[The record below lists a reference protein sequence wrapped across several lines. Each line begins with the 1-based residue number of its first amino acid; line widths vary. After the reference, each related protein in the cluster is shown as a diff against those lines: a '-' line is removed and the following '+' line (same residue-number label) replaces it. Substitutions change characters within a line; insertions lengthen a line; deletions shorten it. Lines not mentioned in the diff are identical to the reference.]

1 MLQNAFQ
8 SIFIIRVSRGIG
20 FIDLFF
26 FFFTRLHDEAV
37 ISQNFDIASSE

>member
-26 FFFTRLHDEAV
+26 FFFTRNDEAM